1 MEKSLQ
7 KDVCDESLFAS
18 IYEKYAQNLH
28 DFLYY
33 KYGDRLNP
41 GDKAQDAFA
50 KLWENCKKVTAD
62 KAKSYLFTIG
72 NNLMLNEVKHQ
83 KVVLKYQNETP
94 NACDIEN
101 PEFLLEKD
109 EYLKKYQNALAN
121 LSEEQRVAF
130 MLNKVEGKKHEE
142 IAQILGVTRKV
153 VEYRIYSAFDQLKK
167 ELENFRVK

>member
-1 MEKSLQ
+1 MEKSLH
-7 KDVCDESLFAS
+7 KDVCDESIFAT
-18 IYEKYAQNLH
+18 IYEKYAQSLH

-33 KYGDRLNP
+33 KYGERLNP

-83 KVVLKYQNETP
+83 KVVLKYQNESNTSFD
-94 NACDIEN
+94 NEN
-101 PEFLLEKD
+101 PEFLLEK
-109 EYLKKYQNALAN
+109 EQYLKKYQNALAN

-130 MLNKVEGKKHEE
+130 MLNKVEGKKHDE